1 MRVSRF
7 VAISAAVVNSD
18 ACSRRASATYPDTVW
33 SSKGGTSIRGVPS
46 GMWTA
51 TASARSGTSG
61 RVTWEDRRRGRRRAK
76 RAIGWQRAGHIAPR
90 ADVLRQAQQNSDTT
104 YVVSGLAAYG
114 LGLVEVLITRAR

>member
-1 MRVSRF
+1 MRVLRF
-7 VAISAAVVNSD
+7 VAISASVVNSD

-61 RVTWEDRRRGRRRAK
+61 RVTWEDRRRGRRRAN
-76 RAIGWQRAGHIAPR
+76 RAIGWQRAGHISPR
-90 ADVLRQAQQNSDTT
+90 ADLLRQAQQNPGTT
-104 YVVSGLAAYG
+104 YVGSGRPSYG
-114 LGLVEVLITRAR
+114 LQLADVG